1 MAMMDNVDFLI
12 SHIRN
17 AFVTSDD
24 TSMSEWVI
32 TECRAQD
39 ETELKRD
46 SNPRYNRN
54 NMNIRSDSMSDC
66 PSDNEIKGSMDIHP
80 DMDFGAH
87 RRRSNTA
94 QRLER
99 LKKEKR
105 TQSKMKTIQWKDAP
119 ETYKAEEK
127 GHLFE
132 KRNLPELPNTGSN
145 IPDQNISTTTF
156 QNVPVPP
163 VLEVTSASSSPSKK
177 AKGVSILSQQLEEL
191 DSHGSNPFFKYA
203 KFDGRTAGGLPT
215 RKLEIFLAFAPPEHR
230 GYPMSILVTAHAKAQ
245 EVVGL
250 ICWQYT
256 EEERK
261 PDLQSVAGHIDPN
274 DFVNKFSL
282 HMAEDDGE
290 IDTDF
295 PPIIPTDPVSKYGFT
310 KFALVANAPVQP
322 KSALVTINVPNRGF
336 NKFQVDSMTVTMRE
350 LMDKVIKKR
359 KIKLRPGLNYT
370 LEKTGKSEI
379 GKPVDLDAMLGS
391 MNCLEFYLIRENS
404 SRGDAES
411 NGEEDQKMAE
421 SLMSH
426 QYKSFIVSMVHK
438 LRTNTEVQLGISGD
452 KIEIDPVSVKGT
464 ARLFRQKAVTYDAD
478 CVAAC
483 DITETKSNGRAVFRM
498 TYLNGTDYKQHYFEA
513 EQSTATEIVEKVN
526 NILELKFSPVRKEF
540 VFSQE
545 KKALQKRDSIKRES
559 SVKLGH

>member
-32 TECRAQD
+32 TECKVQD
-39 ETELKRD
+39 ETDIKRD
-46 SNPRYNRN
+46 NCPRYSRN
-54 NMNIRSDSMSDC
+54 NLGSRSDSMSDC
-66 PSDNEIKGSMDIHP
+66 LSDNELKGSMDIHP

-94 QRLER
+94 QRLDR

-119 ETYKAEEK
+119 EAYKVDEK

-132 KRNLPELPNTGSN
+132 KRILPPSNSTDIPNVAEN
-145 IPDQNISTTTF
+145 IEQMNNS
-156 QNVPVPP
+156 
-163 VLEVTSASSSPSKK
+163 VTSENNENEKNKK
-177 AKGVSILSQQLEEL
+177 KRAVSILSQQLVEH

-215 RKLEIFLAFAPPEHR
+215 KKLDIFLTFVPPDQQA
-230 GYPMSILVTAHAKAQ
+230 YPMTILATANAKAQ

-250 ICWQYT
+250 TCWQYT
-256 EEERK
+256 EEGRK
-261 PDLQSVAGHIDPN
+261 PDLQTVAGHIDPN

-295 PPIIPTDPVSKYGFT
+295 PPIVPTDPVSKYGFT

-322 KSALVTINVPNRGF
+322 KSALVTINIPNRGF
-336 NKFQVDSMTVTMRE
+336 NKFQVDSLTVTMRE
-350 LMDKVIKKR
+350 LMEKVIKKR
-359 KIKLRPGLNYT
+359 KMKIRPGLNYT
-370 LEKTGKSEI
+370 LEKAGKSEI
-379 GKPVDLDAMLGS
+379 GKPVDLDAMLSS
-391 MNCLEFYLIRENS
+391 MNCLEFYLVRENS
-404 SRGDAES
+404 SRGDVES

-452 KIEIDPVSVKGT
+452 KIEIDPVSGKGT
-464 ARLFRQKAVTYDAD
+464 AKLFRQKPVTYDAD

-483 DITETKSNGRAVFRM
+483 DITETKSNGRAVFRL
-498 TYLNGTDYKQHYFEA
+498 TYLNGADYKQHYFETD
-513 EQSTATEIVEKVN
+513 QTMATEIVEKVN

-540 VFSQE
+540 VFTQE

-559 SVKLGH
+559 SLKLGL

>member
-32 TECRAQD
+32 TECRIQD
-39 ETELKRD
+39 ESDLKRD
-46 SNPRYNRN
+46 STHRYNRN
-54 NMNIRSDSMSDC
+54 NISSRSDSMSDG

-105 TQSKMKTIQWKDAP
+105 TQCKMKTIQWKDAP
-119 ETYKAEEK
+119 DTYKVDEK

-132 KRNLPELPNTGSN
+132 KREVTLAPVLKTDPAASKE
-145 IPDQNISTTTF
+145 
-156 QNVPVPP
+156 NVPP
-163 VLEVTSASSSPSKK
+163 ETAEDRRKS
-177 AKGVSILSQQLEEL
+177 VSTLTQQLKEL
-191 DSHGSNPFFKYA
+191 DCHGSNPFFKYA

-215 RKLEIFLAFAPPEHR
+215 RKLDIFLAFAPPDQQA
-230 GYPMSILVTAHAKAQ
+230 YPMSILVTANAKAQ

-250 ICWQYT
+250 VCWQYT
-256 EEERK
+256 DEGRK
-261 PDLQSVAGHIDPN
+261 PDIQSVAGHIDPN

-282 HMAEDDGE
+282 HMVEDDGE

-295 PPIIPTDPVSKYGFT
+295 PPIVPTDPVSKYGFT

-336 NKFQVDSMTVTMRE
+336 NKFQVDSMSVTMRE

-359 KIKLRPGLNYT
+359 KMKIRPGLNYT
-370 LEKTGKSEI
+370 LEKAGKSEI

-391 MNCLEFYLIRENS
+391 MNCLEFFLIRENS
-404 SRGDAES
+404 SRGDVES

-452 KIEIDPVSVKGT
+452 KIEIDPVKGT
-464 ARLFRQKAVTYDAD
+464 TRLFRQKAVTYDAD

-483 DITETKSNGRAVFRM
+483 DVTETKSSGRAVFRL
-498 TYLNGTDYKQHYFEA
+498 TYLNGADYKQHYFEA
-513 EQSTATEIVEKVN
+513 DQTVATEIVEKVN

-540 VFSQE
+540 VFTQE
-545 KKALQKRDSIKRES
+545 KKALQKRDSIKRDS
-559 SVKLGH
+559 SIKMGH

>member
-1 MAMMDNVDFLI
+1 
-12 SHIRN
+12 
-17 AFVTSDD
+17 
-24 TSMSEWVI
+24 MSEWVI
-32 TECRAQD
+32 TECRVQD
-39 ETELKRD
+39 ETEFKRD
-46 SNPRYNRN
+46 TNPRYNRN
-54 NMNIRSDSMSDC
+54 NLSSRSDSMSDC
-66 PSDNEIKGSMDIHP
+66 PSDNDLKGSVDIHP

-119 ETYKAEEK
+119 DGYKAEEK

-132 KRNLPELPNTGSN
+132 KRVLQAANNSEAN
-145 IPDQNISTTTF
+145 IPIISNENHLELSTA
-156 QNVPVPP
+156 NAVP
-163 VLEVTSASSSPSKK
+163 ENDEDGKNKKNK
-177 AKGVSILSQQLEEL
+177 AKFMLSQQLVEH

-215 RKLEIFLAFAPPEHR
+215 RKLDIFLTFAPPDQQA
-230 GYPMSILVTAHAKAQ
+230 YPMSILVTANAKAQ

-261 PDLQSVAGHIDPN
+261 PDLQTVAGHIDPN

-295 PPIIPTDPVSKYGFT
+295 PPIVPTDPVSKYGFT

-322 KSALVTINVPNRGF
+322 KSALVTINIPNRGF

-359 KIKLRPGLNYT
+359 KMRIRPGLNYT
-370 LEKTGKSEI
+370 LEKAGKSEA
-379 GKPVDLDAMLGS
+379 GKPVDLEAMLGS
-391 MNCLEFYLIRENS
+391 MNCLEFYLVRENS
-404 SRGDAES
+404 SRGDVES

-452 KIEIDPVSVKGT
+452 KIEIDPVSGKGT
-464 ARLFRQKAVTYDAD
+464 ARLFRQKPVTYDAD

-483 DITETKSNGRAVFRM
+483 DITETKSNGRAVFRL
-498 TYLNGTDYKQHYFEA
+498 TYLNGTDYKQHYFETD
-513 EQSTATEIVEKVN
+513 QNMATEIVEKVN

-540 VFSQE
+540 VFTQE
-545 KKALQKRDSIKRES
+545 KKALQKRDSIKRDS
-559 SVKLGH
+559 SIKLGL